1 MSTTE
6 LPEIENHKVMTR
18 IRAVRRFRQK
28 WKRVD
33 YYPTLDVWLKIQ
45 KLRELNPER
54 SINQILDYLVLRA
67 GNAASGTAQR

>member
-6 LPEIENHKVMTR
+6 LPEIDNPKIDTR
-18 IRAVRRFRQK
+18 IEALRRFRKK

-54 SINQILDYLVLRA
+54 SINEILDYLVLRA
-67 GNAASGTAQR
+67 GSAASGTAQR

>member
-1 MSTTE
+1 MSTSA
-6 LPEIENHKVMTR
+6 LPEIDNPKTTTR

-45 KLRELNPER
+45 KLRELNPKR
-54 SINQILDYLVLRA
+54 SINEILDYLVLRA
-67 GNAASGTAQR
+67 GSAASGTAQR